1 MTAEAG
7 DEQVHPRGSGADSSV
22 PSLGGRAAPASPHG
36 AGGPPRPPQ
45 HGRPPGEAR
54 TDQSEARP
62 PVVDEIAVLGFSR
75 HLRSRIGT
83 RLFTWFFVLVFALI
97 IVQLISSLLDP

>member
-7 DEQVHPRGSGADSSV
+7 DEQVRPRDSGAGSSV
-22 PSLGGRAAPASPHG
+22 PSPGGRTDPASPRG
-36 AGGPPRPPQ
+36 AGVPRGPSQP
-45 HGRPPGEAR
+45 GRPPGQAGPY
-54 TDQSEARP
+54 QPEARP
-62 PVVDEIAVLGFSR
+62 PVVDELAVLGFSR
-75 HLRSRIGT
+75 HLRSRIGM